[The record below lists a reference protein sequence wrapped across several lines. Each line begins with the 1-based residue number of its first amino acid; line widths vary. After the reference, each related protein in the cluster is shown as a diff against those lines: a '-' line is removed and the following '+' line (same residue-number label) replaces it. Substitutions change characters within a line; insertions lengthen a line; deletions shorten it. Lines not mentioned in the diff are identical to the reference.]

1 MKDHATRQEKLDQIS
16 AYESIEGI
24 SGADGSSTQTT
35 YSFLGGIPKAK
46 VLQVLK
52 PHIFFDDKIDNLEE
66 SADTVPCV
74 YIPAS
79 E

>member
-1 MKDHATRQEKLDQIS
+1 MRRDRK
-16 AYESIEGI
+16 
-24 SGADGSSTQTT
+24 SSTRSAPT
-35 YSFLGGIPKAK
+35 SPSRGSAERMGAPRKRLILSWGGIPKAK